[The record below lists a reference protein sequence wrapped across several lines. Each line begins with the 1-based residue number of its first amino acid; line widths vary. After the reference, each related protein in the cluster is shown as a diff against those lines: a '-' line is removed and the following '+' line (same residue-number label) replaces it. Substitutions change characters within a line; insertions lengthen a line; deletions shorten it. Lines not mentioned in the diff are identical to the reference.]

1 MIKLYQFQLSGNS
14 HKIRLMLSLLGL
26 SYETIDVSGAQRE
39 QKSPA
44 FLSMNP
50 FGQVPVLVHDEVVVR
65 DSQAILAYLG
75 QTFGSG
81 TWWPENPLLITE
93 VIAWFSTAANEVAL
107 GPNLLRLHYRFG
119 RDIDVA
125 AAQLVS
131 QQLLL
136 VLEQE
141 LSSQDW
147 LVGGHVTVADVALY
161 PYIALA
167 PEAQIN
173 LATYPAIRGW
183 LKRIQALPGYLDMP
197 GMWREGT

>member
-1 MIKLYQFQLSGNS
+1 MIRLYQFQLSGNS

-50 FGQVPVLVHDEVVVR
+50 FGQVPVLVHDDLVVR

-81 TWWPENPLLITE
+81 TWWPRNPILISE
-93 VIAWFSTAANEVAL
+93 VIAWFSIAANEVAH
-107 GPNLLRLHYRFG
+107 GSNLLRLHFRFG

-125 AAQLVS
+125 AAQTVS
-131 QQLLL
+131 QQLLH
-136 VLEQE
+136 VLDQK
-141 LSSQDW
+141 LSSHDW
-147 LVGGHVTVADVALY
+147 LVGGHATVADVAMY

-167 PEAQIN
+167 PEALIN
-173 LATYPAIRGW
+173 LQAYPAIRRW

-197 GMWREGT
+197 GMWHEDA

>member
-39 QKSPA
+39 QKSSA
-44 FLSMNP
+44 LLSMNP
-50 FGQVPVLVHDEVVVR
+50 FGQVPVLEHDEVALR

-81 TWWPENPLLITE
+81 TWWPENPLLISE
-93 VIAWFSTAANEVAL
+93 VIAWFSTAANEVAH

-119 RDIDVA
+119 REIDVA
-125 AAQLVS
+125 AAEEVS
-131 QQLLL
+131 QQLLH
-136 VLEQE
+136 VLEKKI
-141 LSSQDW
+141 SDHDW
-147 LVGGHVTVADVALY
+147 LVGSHVTVADVALY

-167 PEAQIN
+167 PEARIN
-173 LATYPAIRGW
+173 LETYPAIRGW
-183 LKRIQALPGYLDMP
+183 LIRIQALPGYLDMP
-197 GMWREGT
+197 GMWREDT